1 MNHSLTS
8 WYLAKISKMA
18 LAFLVRWLWRQG
30 YLTHP
35 WKGLGVPGTRV
46 FRRQDEQGM
55 ATTGKVQLLLLPSL
69 TEARSSGGAGEA
81 AALGSQGDGV
91 ARRVALREARQAGP

>member
-1 MNHSLTS
+1 M
-8 WYLAKISKMA
+8 
-18 LAFLVRWLWRQG
+18 
-30 YLTHP
+30 THP

-46 FRRQDEQGM
+46 FVRQDEQRM

-91 ARRVALREARQAGP
+91 ARRVALREARGDEEEAAGEGGGGTGTGG